1 MFNGGESRCVPKFC
15 THVDLVAQRF
25 EHRRT
30 GSVRHLGELHRPRFS
45 LTVNRTVV
53 LSILHS
59 SRPFRIRF
67 TGPKTQSLS
76 GNAVVARYTGASYT
90 APFAGKDR

>member
-1 MFNGGESRCVPKFC
+1 
-15 THVDLVAQRF
+15 
-25 EHRRT
+25 
-30 GSVRHLGELHRPRFS
+30 
-45 LTVNRTVV
+45 VNRTVV